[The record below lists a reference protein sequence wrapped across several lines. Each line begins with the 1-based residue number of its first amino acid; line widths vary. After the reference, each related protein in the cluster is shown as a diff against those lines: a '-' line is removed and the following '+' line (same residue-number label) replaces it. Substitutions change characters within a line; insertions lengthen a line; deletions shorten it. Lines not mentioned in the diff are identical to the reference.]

1 LLIFAELFGACSL
14 LKNPEIC
21 KARCV
26 NPNTGYRLISMRFVP
41 PKLLRNS
48 EIRLDFLGCFDK
60 EAVATIYTKEDE
72 GRALSVFADSAG
84 AEALGIRAGFRE
96 GFEAASVTP
105 EEISKI
111 CARHGLALVA
121 LYGFLGPGDL
131 SALSVEVVREIFEAA
146 E

>member
-1 LLIFAELFGACSL
+1 
-14 LKNPEIC
+14 
-21 KARCV
+21 
-26 NPNTGYRLISMRFVP
+26 MRFVP

-72 GRALSVFADSAG
+72 GRALLVFADSAG

-105 EEISKI
+105 EEISKT

-131 SALSVEVVREIFEAA
+131 SVLSVQVVREIFEAA